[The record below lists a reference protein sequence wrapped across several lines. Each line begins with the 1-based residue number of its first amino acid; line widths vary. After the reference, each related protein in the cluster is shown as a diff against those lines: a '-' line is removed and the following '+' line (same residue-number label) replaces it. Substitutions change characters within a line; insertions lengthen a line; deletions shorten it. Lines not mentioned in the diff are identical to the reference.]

1 MHGLRH
7 KRLAGR
13 TRAAPG
19 GSSQETND
27 AVADSQ
33 MSIDGGDDSNAAVD
47 GNILHGEEP
56 PKKGRGRG
64 KRNRIRTQM
73 KVPPHE
79 GKVMLRP
86 AGNR

>member
-1 MHGLRH
+1 
-7 KRLAGR
+7 
-13 TRAAPG
+13 
-19 GSSQETND
+19 
-27 AVADSQ
+27 

-64 KRNRIRTQM
+64 KRNRTQM

>member
-27 AVADSQ
+27 AAANSQ

-56 PKKGRGRG
+56 HKKGRGRG
-64 KRNRIRTQM
+64 KRNRTQV

>member
-27 AVADSQ
+27 AAADSQ
-33 MSIDGGDDSNAAVD
+33 MSIDGGDDSNAAA
-47 GNILHGEEP
+47 GGSILDREEP

-64 KRNRIRTQM
+64 KRNRTQM
-73 KVPPHE
+73 RVPPLE

-86 AGNR
+86 VGNR

>member
-27 AVADSQ
+27 AAADSQ
-33 MSIDGGDDSNAAVD
+33 MSIDGGDDSNAAIG

-64 KRNRIRTQM
+64 KRNRTQM
-73 KVPPHE
+73 RVPPHE

>member
-1 MHGLRH
+1 MQNMHGLRH

-27 AVADSQ
+27 AAANSQ
-33 MSIDGGDDSNAAVD
+33 MSIDGGDDSNAAVG

-56 PKKGRGRG
+56 PKMERRGLHMR
-64 KRNRIRTQM
+64 
-73 KVPPHE
+73 VPPHE

-86 AGNR
+86 VGDR